1 MVPKL
6 CGQDIELGNF
16 VAGAGDR
23 PDTCEEASRALL
35 RAIEGYPADR
45 LPGRGRVYVCP
56 CGCGAVLARADVDPQ
71 DMGRKWLENGSCCY
85 IDLNHLEIA
94 TAETTSAF
102 DQVACTHAMLRVA
115 QRALA
120 RANADQPP
128 GRTITALVNNSDRAG
143 NSYGSHA
150 NFLVT
155 RALWD
160 RIFYTRL
167 LDLLYL
173 ASFQASGLV
182 VTGQGKVG
190 AENGSADVPFQLSQ
204 RADFFETMT
213 GPQTTVRR
221 PIVNSRDEALCG
233 SRTVPPPGAAD
244 ALARLHVIFFDATL
258 CHVSTLLKLGTMQI
272 VLAMME
278 QDRIKRSLVLDD
290 PLGAVRAWSRDP
302 TLHSRADLADGRRL
316 TAVDLQS
323 AFLDEALRFVES
335 GACDGLVPRAPEI
348 VALWD
353 RVLSALRAG
362 RADQLEGQLD
372 WVLKRSLLQRAMA
385 RRPALSWSSPQMR
398 HLDLVYASL
407 APDEGLFWACD
418 QEGLVERV
426 VTDERI
432 DELTRMPP
440 EDTRAW
446 TRGTLLRHAGLDG
459 VDDADWDWVRV
470 WTAGRSGWRDSTTIR
485 LPDPLSCTRAEM
497 EAVFE
502 GAPDLDTVI
511 RRLSD
516 VMPEPPTSARR
527 AGLTPY
533 AAIGGPAAG

>member
-16 VAGAGDR
+16 VAGAGVGA
-23 PDTCEEASRALL
+23 DTCEEASRALL
-35 RAIEGYPADR
+35 RAVDGWPADR
-45 LPGRGRVYVCP
+45 HAARGRVYMCP
-56 CGCGAVLARADVDPQ
+56 CGCGAVVARAGADPQ

-102 DQVACTHAMLRVA
+102 DQVACTHAMLRIA

-120 RANADQPP
+120 AANADQPP

-167 LDLLYL
+167 HDLLYL

-182 VTGQGKVG
+182 FTGQGKVG
-190 AENGSADVPFQLSQ
+190 AENGSPEVAYQLSQ

-213 GPQTTVRR
+213 GPQTTTRR
-221 PIVNSRDEALCG
+221 PIVNSRDEPLCG
-233 SRTVPPPGAAD
+233 MRRAAASEAAGAM
-244 ALARLHVIFFDATL
+244 ARLHVIFFDATL

-278 QDRIKRSLVLDD
+278 QDRAKRSLILDD
-290 PLGAVRAWSRDP
+290 PLGAVHAWSRDP
-302 TLHSRADLADGRRL
+302 TLLARAELADGRRL

-323 AFLDEALRFVES
+323 AFLDEARRFVES

-348 VALWD
+348 IALWD

-362 RADQLEGQLD
+362 RADELEGQLD
-372 WVLKRSLLQRAMA
+372 WVLKRSLLRRAMA
-385 RRPALSWSSPQMR
+385 RNPALSWASPQIR
-398 HLDLVYASL
+398 HLDLIYASL
-407 APDEGLFWACD
+407 APDDGLFWACD
-418 QEGLVERV
+418 QEGLVENV
-426 VTDERI
+426 VANERI
-432 DELTRMPP
+432 DELMRVPP

-446 TRGTLLRHAGLDG
+446 TRGTLLRHAGAGG
-459 VDDADWDWVRV
+459 VDDAGWDWVRV
-470 WTAGRSGWRDSTTIR
+470 RTTGRSGWRDPATIR
-485 LPDPLSCTRAEM
+485 FPDPLSCTRAET
-497 EAVFE
+497 EGAFE

-511 RRLSD
+511 RRLTEL
-516 VMPEPPTSARR
+516 MPEPPPPGWRTD
-527 AGLTPY
+527 LVPY
-533 AAIGGPAAG
+533 AAIAGQAAR